1 MELRETG
8 KRRLESCGSTS
19 SSDNN
24 EGSGSRKPKSAKSGS
39 KSVKI
44 GAKSVRSGSQSDQ
57 NGSKSIK
64 NGSKSA
70 KVGIATD
77 PERVVVKTEIGEAT
91 DYGSPRIVF
100 YVIKGRI
107 STPIGHVQLEEK
119 DPLKLPQCI
128 QNSRFC
134 SLPSIFLSFSLSF
147 SFFLSFFLSVFLS
160 FFPSFLFFSFF
171 LFSIFSCVCYYRYTE
186 K

>member
-24 EGSGSRKPKSAKSGS
+24 EGSGSRKPKSAKIGA

-44 GAKSVRSGSQSDQ
+44 GSKTDQ

-70 KVGIATD
+70 KVGTSTD
-77 PERVVVKTEIGEAT
+77 PERVVVKKEIEEAT

-100 YVIKGRI
+100 YVIKGMI
-107 STPIGHVQLEEK
+107 STPIGSVQCEEK

-134 SLPSIFLSFSLSF
+134 SLPSIFLSFSLCFSF
-147 SFFLSFFLSVFLS
+147 SL
-160 FFPSFLFFSFF
+160 P
-171 LFSIFSCVCYYRYTE
+171 
-186 K
+186 